1 MEDRDTDA
9 SAIERNLERYNYYVR
24 CGIEKKDLEQM
35 LKNEE
40 ISACHK

>member
-9 SAIERNLERYNYYVR
+9 SAIERNLESYNVT
-24 CGIEKKDLEQM
+24 CGMEKRDLEQM